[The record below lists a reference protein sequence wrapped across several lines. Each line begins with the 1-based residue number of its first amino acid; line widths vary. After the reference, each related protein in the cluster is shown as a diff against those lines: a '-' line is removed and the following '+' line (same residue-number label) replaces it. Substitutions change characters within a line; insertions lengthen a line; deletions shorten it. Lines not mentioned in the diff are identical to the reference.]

1 MGGRYCYRTGMLR
14 NFTYLCVLAAF
25 LGLGGC
31 KALEPIDQ
39 NFFLGKFV
47 DQGQAAPVARETYP
61 VLIFRTPG
69 YEMWSKRDANLEVG
83 GIIHPLSVGQVE
95 VIELPVGVHR
105 LKVRPEEGGF
115 DFCDLKVSV
124 EESSKLTPAYIE
136 VFERYNPTG
145 QMLSMVL
152 AEIEATTKYP
162 LEPGQTCFGRF
173 GLVQGTLPAGTDL
186 MVRLTAQAERVKP
199 PSP

>member
-1 MGGRYCYRTGMLR
+1 MGARYCYRDDMLR
-14 NFTYLCVLAAF
+14 NFTYLCVLATF
-25 LGLGGC
+25 SGLGGC

-47 DQGQAAPVARETYP
+47 DQEQATPVVRETYP

-69 YEMWSKRDANLEVG
+69 YEMWSKKDANLDVG
-83 GIIHPLSVGQVE
+83 GILHPLSVGQVE
-95 VIELPVGVHR
+95 VIELPAGIHH
-105 LKVRPEEGGF
+105 LKVRPEEGGL

-124 EESSKLTPAYIE
+124 GESSKLTPAYVE

-186 MVRLTAQAERVKP
+186 MAPLTAQTGRVKP